1 MAKKRK
7 RRNFDAHFKA
17 EAVRLCKV
25 GERSVGQVA
34 RDLDLTE
41 TSLREWVR
49 QAGVVAVNGSPD
61 TLATAERE
69 ELGRLRK
76 QVKRLEMKRE
86 ILKKPRPSSRRG
98 ASEVRFHR
106 CGEGAVVSCLSA
118 SFSTP
123 TVAALTPA
131 TTTGE
136 RSLLEA

>member
-7 RRNFDAHFKA
+7 RRSFDAHFKA

-41 TSLREWVR
+41 TSLREWGR
-49 QAGVVAVNGSPD
+49 QAEADAVNGSPD

-76 QVKRLEMKRE
+76 QVKRLEMARE
-86 ILKKPRPSSRRG
+86 ILKK
-98 ASEVRFHR
+98 AAAFFAKESE
-106 CGEGAVVSCLSA
+106 
-118 SFSTP
+118 
-123 TVAALTPA
+123 
-131 TTTGE
+131 
-136 RSLLEA
+136 